1 MIPMFAHLRIT
12 SPRRRFSL
20 VGIPLILIWLLL
32 LPVMLLIL
40 PILFIACWIAHI
52 DPFRLTNACWN
63 VFASLKGMH
72 VEYAAGDQSVLV
84 HLT

>member
-32 LPVMLLIL
+32 LPILLLIL
-40 PILFIACWIAHI
+40 PILCITSWIAHI
-52 DPFRLTNACWN
+52 NPFHLAAACWN